1 MRAKDMSRV
10 LYIDLTKKNIKIEDR
25 GDLFE
30 DYLGGTGVAIKL
42 LEEECPKGADPLSAL
57 NPIIFAVGPLTAL
70 YPSASKTVA
79 MFKSP
84 LTGNLGESHCGG
96 RSAMAIKF
104 AGYGAIV
111 IKGSS
116 DIPLY
121 LAIHGDDVHF
131 R

>member
-25 GDLFE
+25 RDLFE
-30 DYLGGTGVAIKL
+30 NYLGGTGVAIKL
-42 LEEECPKGADPLSAL
+42 LEEECPKGADPLSTL

-121 LAIHGDDVHF
+121 LAIHGDDVH
-131 R
+131 